1 MASELL
7 DLTQLPIL
15 DARSLLERQGIDPKL
30 ADWRTL
36 IGLNDDFFDGMV
48 RDPFYRYAEAIQL
61 APASE
66 SDHHAGP
73 GGLLAHSYDVIT
85 LGLKRRRGL
94 QLPHGGSIDQI
105 VEQRHLWT
113 YAVFAGGLLHDAGKL
128 MASIR
133 IRLLKNTGS
142 YYNWTPQD
150 KPLREFKD
158 AVSYKV
164 EFVKTPYAY
173 HTQVALTLFD
183 FIPTSG
189 RAWLAREPHIMM
201 QLCAF
206 LRGDRFES
214 GVIGEILESADMT
227 STAQSQKRPVQQRF
241 SKTPSTIERI
251 VHWVRNWI
259 VEGDIKINK
268 NGAMGWVDADGY
280 LFMVCRSLADKII
293 HHCDAMGITD
303 IPRDPIRIYDI
314 FQDYGFALP
323 TPEGKAV
330 WNMLIECDD
339 YKHALTC
346 LKFEARRF
354 TVPTRPLIAFEGKVT
369 VYGKQKPAASQTQ
382 SPKLIRGDESAT
394 RMEQELREAL
404 NRIQQLSTTGGG
416 QANAQEP
423 AASLINTT
431 QETGI
436 IFDAGQSL
444 IGLKSHETEPFQ
456 ESAEH
461 IGGTVDNRSDS
472 DFQADDGMPWGE
484 PEEPVFATQEDEA
497 ADNWEAAQTKEAA
510 SFQETAQI
518 QETAYSQEPAHTQES
533 GEAFNISK
541 ETAGF
546 QDLGD
551 SLAFDDEP
559 VFSDRIDA
567 DEPVFLDQLESVSPN
582 TTLEPADQESLIT
595 QYQADKAS
603 PPPTTAAVV
612 TLAESSEGSPQNHK
626 KFSRY
631 TISGV
636 PSYEPGMV
644 TMDAPDLGRM
654 FVNWLRINM
663 LSKTIQMNCPE
674 ALVHIMED
682 GVLLLAPGIFK
693 NFLQVHGVG
702 KQEDIEK
709 NHKRL
714 SDKFQKLKI
723 NIRTKTQPS
732 INIHKVYAVGKNRA
746 SKLNGWK
753 IPLNVI
759 YCDKDTIPEPN
770 RFLKS
775 TPEI

>member
-1 MASELL
+1 MASDLL

-15 DARSLLERQGIDPKL
+15 DARSLLTRQGIDPKL
-30 ADWRTL
+30 SDWRTL
-36 IGLNDDFFDGMV
+36 IGLNDDFFDRMV

-66 SDHHAGP
+66 ADHHAGP

-105 VEQRHLWT
+105 NEQRHLWT
-113 YAVFAGGLLHDAGKL
+113 YAVFVGGLLHDVGKL

-133 IRLLKNTGS
+133 LRVLLKQGT

-158 AVSYKV
+158 ALSYKV

-214 GVIGEILESADMT
+214 GVIGEILEAADMT

-241 SKTPSTIERI
+241 SKTPSTIERM

-268 NGAMGWVDADGY
+268 NGAMGWVDADGH

-303 IPRDPIRIYDI
+303 IPRDPIRLYDI

-323 TPEGKAV
+323 TPEGKAI

-354 TVPTRPLIAFEGKVT
+354 TVPTRPMAAFEGMIT
-369 VYGKQKPAASQTQ
+369 VYGKQRPAASHTQ
-382 SPKLIRGDESAT
+382 AAKLTKGEDSAVKLEQQIRDTLDRLGGD
-394 RMEQELREAL
+394 R
-404 NRIQQLSTTGGG
+404 
-416 QANAQEP
+416 ANTQEP
-423 AASLINTT
+423 EHQETAVNEEAVPSHKVKEFKQVHKAEQLQESSEQIGGASSISEEAGVPADSGNVAFT
-431 QETGI
+431 QE
-436 IFDAGQSL
+436 D
-444 IGLKSHETEPFQ
+444 E
-456 ESAEH
+456 
-461 IGGTVDNRSDS
+461 
-472 DFQADDGMPWGE
+472 MPWGE
-484 PEEPVFATQEDEA
+484 PDESFFPDHEA
-497 ADNWEAAQTKEAA
+497 ATDHEAAK
-510 SFQETAQI
+510 I
-518 QETAYSQEPAHTQES
+518 QETATFHETDFAQEAAPSCEIIQEAGAS
-533 GEAFNISK
+533 AVANEAIDF
-541 ETAGF
+541 EE
-546 QDLGD
+546 
-551 SLAFDDEP
+551 EP
-559 VFSDRIDA
+559 VFSDRVKT
-567 DEPVFLDQLESVSPN
+567 DEPVFTDRMEGDTTSTVPASVAAESFI
-582 TTLEPADQESLIT
+582 ER
-595 QYQADKAS
+595 YQADKKPLAS
-603 PPPTTAAVV
+603 AVATVETTVD
-612 TLAESSEGSPQNHK
+612 SPEAPAQAHK

-631 TISGV
+631 TISGL
-636 PSYEPGMV
+636 PAYEPGMV
-644 TMDAPDLGRM
+644 TLDAQDLGRM
-654 FVNWLRINM
+654 FLNWLRINM
-663 LSKTIQMNCPE
+663 LNKTIQMNCTE
-674 ALVHIMED
+674 ALVHTMED
-682 GVLLLAPGIFK
+682 CVLLLAPGIFK

-702 KQEDIEK
+702 KPDDIEI
-709 NHKRL
+709 NHKKLAEKFRRL
-714 SDKFQKLKI
+714 KV
-723 NIRTKTQPS
+723 NIKTSTEPS
-732 INIHKVYAVGKNRA
+732 INIHKVYVVGKNRA
-746 SKLNGWK
+746 TSIHGWK
-753 IPLNVI
+753 IPLNLI
-759 YCDKDTIPEPN
+759 YSDEAAIPKPN
-770 RFLKS
+770 KYLS
-775 TPEI
+775 NTPDI